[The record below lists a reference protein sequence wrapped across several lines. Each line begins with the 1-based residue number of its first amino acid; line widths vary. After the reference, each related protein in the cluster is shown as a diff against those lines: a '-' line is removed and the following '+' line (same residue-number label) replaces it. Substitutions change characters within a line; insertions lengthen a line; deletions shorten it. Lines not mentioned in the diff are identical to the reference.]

1 MQPGGF
7 PTVETVPKP
16 QRWIRSNSGSMAGVP
31 SGRIVEGE
39 GNSGETA
46 GRLKGSIGIDDFENK
61 FTRLQPPPDVWWCCA
76 SNGGQHQP
84 NQSRRSGKLMAE
96 CQGEYRVN
104 TG

>member
-7 PTVETVPKP
+7 PTVEAVPKP

-39 GNSGETA
+39 GNGGE
-46 GRLKGSIGIDDFENK
+46 RPKGSIGIDDFEDK
-61 FTRLQPPPDVWWCCA
+61 FTRLQPPPDVWRRCA
-76 SNGGQHQP
+76 SNGRQHQP

-96 CQGEYRVN
+96 CRGEYRVS